1 MFNFEDFSRHLLRL
15 WVMALLGLALATRHS
30 HGKSCSAPPDVLNGQ
45 WIGDSLLVGA
55 KMILKCNTGYTVGGT
70 ISTMQCEDGGWN
82 MKAFVCEA
90 VKCPLPEQILN
101 GKFSPDV
108 DRDYLSYQESVLYT
122 CDKSY
127 TLSGESELR
136 CTENGTLNAEPP
148 ECKRVS
154 CSQPE
159 VKFGRQV
166 EGRPPY
172 VHKSF
177 IVYKC
182 DEGYQMKGS
191 SKIVCED
198 NVWSPK
204 PPVCEKNCSQPE
216 VKFGRQVEGRP
227 PYVHKSFIVY
237 KCDEGYQMK
246 GSSKIVCEDKVWSP
260 KPPVCEK
267 RKSCS
272 APPDVLNG
280 QWIGDS
286 LLVDA
291 TMTLKCNTGY
301 TVGGKISTMQCKDD
315 GWNMKGFVCKGDTS
329 GTGSSRTEVY
339 SALAQRVVMAL
350 LIPVGLHLSL

>member
-1 MFNFEDFSRHLLRL
+1 
-15 WVMALLGLALATRHS
+15 MALLGLALAARHS
-30 HGKSCSAPPDVLNGQ
+30 HGQSCSAPPDVLNGQ
-45 WIGDSLLVGA
+45 WIGDSILVGA
-55 KMILKCNTGYTVGGT
+55 TVTLKCNTGYKVAGI
-70 ISTMQCEDGGWN
+70 ISTMQCEAGGWN
-82 MKAFVCEA
+82 GKGLKCEV

-101 GKFSPDV
+101 GRFSFSGDKE
-108 DRDYLSYQESVLYT
+108 YLSYQQSVSYT

-127 TLSGESELR
+127 TLFGESELR
-136 CTENGTLNAEPP
+136 CTERGTYNAEPP
-148 ECKRVS
+148 ECKIVN

-204 PPVCEKNCSQPE
+204 PPICEKSDP
-216 VKFGRQVEGRP
+216 
-227 PYVHKSFIVY
+227 
-237 KCDEGYQMK
+237 
-246 GSSKIVCEDKVWSP
+246 
-260 KPPVCEK
+260 
-267 RKSCS
+267 
-272 APPDVLNG
+272 
-280 QWIGDS
+280 
-286 LLVDA
+286 
-291 TMTLKCNTGY
+291 
-301 TVGGKISTMQCKDD
+301 
-315 GWNMKGFVCKGDTS
+315 S
-329 GTGSSRTEVY
+329 GTGSLRTEVY